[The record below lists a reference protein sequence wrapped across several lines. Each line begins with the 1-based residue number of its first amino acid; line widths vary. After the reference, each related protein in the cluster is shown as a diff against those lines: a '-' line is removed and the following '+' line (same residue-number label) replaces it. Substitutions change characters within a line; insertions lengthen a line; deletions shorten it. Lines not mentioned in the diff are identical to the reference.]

1 MLTLAPWNLG
11 VQAASFISSIALAWV
26 LGAGTAT
33 DAYFVGL
40 SVPVFVYSVLLVA
53 VRSGAITPL
62 TERLQRDD
70 DAFSDASSQIVSATA
85 VASLACSFL
94 LTAAAALVLP
104 ALIGGSEHFTF
115 LMRITILE
123 LAPLGVLGAVTG
135 SLGAVLAVRR
145 IFAPQVAVM
154 AIEPVLKTILTLA
167 FGHAIGAQALVIGN
181 LAGSALAALV
191 LWTIVLRRGI
201 ALRLGGPID
210 TPLVRDVIKIS
221 APLLVSA
228 SVLQVNPVVDR
239 TMAADLSRG
248 SVTTLELGLRL
259 FVVPTTLLTATLVTP
274 LTATWAARRLEHGW
288 PALQESLGRILT
300 FLSMTLPP
308 VIALGFFLRH
318 ELVAMLYHGG
328 AYSSAAAHE
337 TSQVF
342 GVLLLGLPAQICV
355 IPLATLFVVYRDT
368 VFNMKVGIA
377 NVILNVALN
386 WALRPSLGVVG
397 IALSTTI
404 TLTILAG
411 VYIAGMRRRW
421 GGLRPGVVRGA
432 LMRTAASV
440 AATSVVAL
448 ALLGVLSSGST
459 RELQAVIVAVV
470 VTAGLAVHAAVLLGE
485 RRKVVPRLMSRFGH
499 VQRAEALEP

>member
-26 LGAGTAT
+26 LGAGTGT

-40 SVPVFVYSVLLVA
+40 SVPVLVYSVLLVA

-62 TERLQRDD
+62 TERLKSGNH
-70 DAFSDASSQIVSATA
+70 AFADASSQIVSAIT
-85 VASLACSFL
+85 VASFVCSFF
-94 LTAAAALVLP
+94 LTGVALFVLP
-104 ALIGGSEHFTF
+104 ALIGGSERFAY

-135 SLGAVLAVRR
+135 ALGAVLAVRR

-154 AIEPVLKTILTLA
+154 AIEPVLKTVLTLA

-201 ALRLGGPID
+201 AIRPGGPID

-239 TMAADLSRG
+239 TMAADLGHG

-259 FVVPTTLLTATLVTP
+259 FVVPTTLLTGTLITP

-288 PALQESLGRILT
+288 PALQASLGRILT

-308 VIALGFFLRH
+308 VIVLGFVLRH
-318 ELVAMLYHGG
+318 ELVAMLYRGG
-328 AYSSAAAHE
+328 AYSAAAAHE

-355 IPLATLFVVYRDT
+355 IPLATLFVIYRDT

-377 NVILNVALN
+377 NVILNVVLN

-404 TLTILAG
+404 TFTILAS
-411 VYIAGMRRRW
+411 VYVAGMRRRW

-432 LMRTAASV
+432 VTRTAASV
-440 AATSVVAL
+440 AATGVVSL
-448 ALLGVLSSGST
+448 ALLGVLPSGSS
-459 RELQAVIVAVV
+459 RPLQVLIVV
-470 VTAGLAVHAAVLLGE
+470 VVLTVGLAAHGAVLLSE
-485 RRKVVPRLMSRFGH
+485 RRRLVPRLAGRFGH